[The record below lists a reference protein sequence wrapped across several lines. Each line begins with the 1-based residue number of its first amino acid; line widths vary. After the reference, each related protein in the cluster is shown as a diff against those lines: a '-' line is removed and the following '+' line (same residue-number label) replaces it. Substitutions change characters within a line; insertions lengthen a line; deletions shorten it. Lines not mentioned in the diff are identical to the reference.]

1 MRLTKAILI
10 RLLFGVFSLVFISFV
25 TFIADEMAPGDA
37 ANILAGEKA
46 TPAEVA
52 QMRHELK
59 LDTPWPGR
67 YRDFLFNAA
76 KFDFGNSLFGTKRP
90 VSELIAEKL
99 PYTAMV
105 AIPAILLASI
115 VGILLGTIAAVFRN
129 RGPDTGVLTLSTLGV
144 TIPNFVLVPIL
155 VLIFAVQLDYL
166 PTAWDTPLKGP
177 VHLYLI
183 LPVIAL
189 AARPTALLTRLTR
202 ASMIDTM
209 QQEFYRTGIAKGVP
223 PGRLIIKHALRNA
236 ILPVMTVI
244 GTSFG
249 FMLTGSFVIEQAFS
263 IPGIGKAG
271 IDAIQ
276 AGDMPL
282 IQGVVLVTGALFIF
296 INLLVDMALP
306 LLDPRIRE
314 AQV

>member
-1 MRLTKAILI
+1 VSLTKAILL
-10 RLLFGVFSLVFISFV
+10 RFLFGIFSLVFISFV
-25 TFIADEMAPGDA
+25 TFIADELAPGDA
-37 ANILAGEKA
+37 ANVLAGEKA
-46 TPAEVA
+46 SQEQV
-52 QMRHELK
+52 QRLRHEME
-59 LDTPWPGR
+59 LDRPWPER
-67 YRDFLFNAA
+67 YGKFLLRAA
-76 KFDFGNSLFGTKRP
+76 QFDFGNSYTGTKRS
-90 VSELIAEKL
+90 VSGLIAEKL
-99 PYTAMV
+99 PFTAMV
-105 AIPAILLASI
+105 AVPAIILASI
-115 VGILLGTIAAVFRN
+115 VGILLGTLAAVFRN

-177 VHLYLI
+177 VFLYLI
-183 LPVIAL
+183 LPVAAL

-223 PGRLIIKHALRNA
+223 TGRLIFRHALRNA
-236 ILPVMTVI
+236 ILPVITVI

-282 IQGVVLVTGALFIF
+282 IQGVVLVTGFLFIV
-296 INLLVDMALP
+296 INLAVDLVMP

-314 AQV
+314 AQI